1 MIVVY
6 YRKIVKGHEIFYIT
20 IYFTGAMDTEV
31 VSAELDL
38 TSIQDRDWSIHATCA
53 RNGKE
58 VMSVFK
64 DAVDKIKAFRHYKS
78 GLTVKQSNKKQT
90 EKTKSIQE
98 TGIEFTNIEIKDDN
112 DKSDS
117 LFESIKKQQ
126 ELKNEVTE
134 TSSAVDIS
142 GGSSDS
148 NPPEYD
154 RPSTEYEIEDEEGI
168 RAQPPDT
175 VDDYTVYNSNENV
188 KVTDLDEDT
197 TDSETDGV
205 EEKTDGNNE
214 DSSVFEFEANAPVA
228 VV

>member
-1 MIVVY
+1 MN
-6 YRKIVKGHEIFYIT
+6 T
-20 IYFTGAMDTEV
+20 DV

-53 RNGKE
+53 RNVKE

-64 DAVDKIKAFRHYKS
+64 DVVDKIKAFRHYKS

-90 EKTKSIQE
+90 EKTKSIE
-98 TGIEFTNIEIKDDN
+98 DSGIEFTDIEIKDDN
-112 DKSDS
+112 DNDKTES

-126 ELKNEVTE
+126 ELKNEKAE

-154 RPSTEYEIEDEEGI
+154 RPSAEYEIEHEESN

-175 VDDYTVYNSNENV
+175 VGDNTVDNTNENV

-197 TDSETDGV
+197 TDSESDSV
-205 EEKTDGNNE
+205 EKKTDGNNE